1 MRTIKQTFAMKNRI
15 HHPALV
21 RGGISRVMLMI
32 ALLVVAISCQKDEEI
47 VVSMGD
53 PVSLSA
59 STDEVVLSQ
68 AYYSGTAVIYTWTR
82 GSNKGT
88 GSSISY
94 RFELDIAGNDF
105 SNAEVTGMGKGAY
118 EKSYSVAELN
128 DLLLTKWN
136 IPAGTET
143 VVEARVIADVTMEG
157 VADDTSGVVSLHTA
171 PFDPVSDVL
180 YLVGT
185 SAPNG
190 TDITS
195 AYEMT
200 PDPVQSWIFSYR
212 GPMNQG
218 SFIFSVTRDD
228 CWCNGFYIKDEA
240 DTTKMIYVQD
250 GQGQPEWGIPENANY
265 TIRANLIMQTVS
277 IEKLSGPEY
286 SSLYIVGDASPSGW
300 DIAAPDAFV
309 QDAENPYVF
318 TYEGDF
324 TAGEFKISTFTG
336 DWCDGN
342 WINAT
347 QPDQVLTATDFIITQ
362 ACDGPDNKW
371 RVTAETAG
379 RYRITVDLFNNTIHF
394 EEI

>member
-1 MRTIKQTFAMKNRI
+1 MRNRI
-15 HHPALV
+15 QHPAKV
-21 RGGISRVMLMI
+21 RVGISRIMLMI
-32 ALLVVAISCQKDEEI
+32 ALLVAVSSCQKDEEI
-47 VVSMGD
+47 VVTMGD
-53 PVSLSA
+53 PVALSA
-59 STDEVVLSQ
+59 STDEAVLSQ
-68 AYYSGTAVIYTWTR
+68 AYYSGTAVTYTWTR

-105 SNAEVTGMGKGAY
+105 SNAEVIEMGKGAY
-118 EKSYSVAELN
+118 EISFSVAELN

-157 VADDTSGVVSLHTA
+157 VADDISEVVSLQTA

-180 YLVGT
+180 YMVGT
-185 SAPNG
+185 AAPNG
-190 TDITS
+190 TDITN
-195 AYEMT
+195 AHEMT
-200 PDPVQSWIFSYR
+200 PDPVQPWIYTYR
-212 GPMNQG
+212 GPLGQG

-228 CWCNGFYIKDEA
+228 CWCNGFYVKDAA

-250 GQGQPEWGIPENANY
+250 GEGQPEWVIPVNANY
-265 TIRANLIMQTVS
+265 TVRANLVMQTVS

-286 SSLYIVGDASPSGW
+286 SNLYIVGDASPSGW

-309 QDAENPYVF
+309 QDAENPYIF
-318 TYEGDF
+318 TYEGNF

-362 ACDGPDNKW
+362 GCDGPDNKW
-371 RVTAETAG
+371 RVTEATAG
-379 RYRITVDLFNNTIHF
+379 RYRITVDLFNNTILF
-394 EEI
+394 EEV